1 MLFSRVFANQN
12 LRLSTTPR
20 PAAHRPPLL
29 SLSPYFV
36 TSLPPYLGFVRHR
49 DEKPVTATPLESVF
63 TNCDACN
70 PFRIRFYENC
80 RVSYPSCSIFVSLPT
95 FLHKSAFANP
105 FVFYALPTLP
115 SSVS

>member
-80 RVSYPSCSIFVSLPT
+80 RVYINSSQFGNS
-95 FLHKSAFANP
+95 
-105 FVFYALPTLP
+105 TLLDHTLAGGAP
-115 SSVS
+115 PGVN